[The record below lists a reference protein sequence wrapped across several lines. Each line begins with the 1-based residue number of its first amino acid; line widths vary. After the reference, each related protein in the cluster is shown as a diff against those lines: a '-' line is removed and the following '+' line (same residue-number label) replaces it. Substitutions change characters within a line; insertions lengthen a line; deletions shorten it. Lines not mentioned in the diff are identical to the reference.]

1 MREPRTTLT
10 RKDSEAS
17 VSSKQPASEA
27 KADAKADAKAKGA
40 AKPEDAAQPAAT
52 DAKPAGKFS
61 RMLADAGD
69 TWQAPLLVA
78 GTLGIAAAIWFGRAN
93 PPTDDFLGA
102 LEQVEEL
109 IEDGEFKAARIVL
122 YGVIAPNLEKA
133 PPELVPRFHAATADY
148 IAVQLRGVEFPA
160 KENDDRII
168 DAYEKAR
175 DAGWP
180 LNEEQVKRYAESL
193 VRVGRVQDAISV
205 VMSAGNTRDAEGLRR
220 RVRRDALLA
229 VLRGDDGGIRR
240 APEALLAAIDEFRSD
255 PSLPASEE
263 AWAIARAAEIRL
275 SLGRVQDASS
285 RLLLDLRRLE
295 GASEAGDQVPR
306 DAFAE
311 LSGLLAESL
320 RRQGRFADARRE
332 FEHAASL
339 ATSGTTTAAAI
350 DIGLGRTLTA
360 LGEFD
365 AAHEVFER
373 AVKGEHPGRLRQE
386 AVLGRA
392 TTSALRG
399 ELMDSLRDFQQLREL
414 FLKGSHPDTVREAE
428 MELIARA
435 DALLAESRPGDAL
448 LFGDLATTIRPN
460 GGSSADALSRVALSA
475 RGEAMRMLS
484 ALPAGQSIDPED
496 RARVNRLLRRAGDS
510 FAAHAAA
517 PEVRGMQDGSAQA
530 SLWAAAD
537 SYDLA
542 GWREAALANFA
553 AFIDLAPPDDPQ
565 RAEAHW
571 RIAGLNHAEGSF
583 DEAVRG
589 YQKAIAVSPTGPF
602 AVRSVVP
609 LARALASGGRP
620 ADALNVLQRITS
632 GEFGLE
638 PSANEY
644 FEALEVMAGLAYD
657 RGDPVRAAELL
668 REALLRRPD
677 DPRSGELQFRLGES
691 LVDVARA
698 AKRQAETGDVSVARR
713 LQLTRD
719 ANDRL
724 AEARRAFEQ
733 AIASFE
739 SKGETIDGLSQDML
753 RRAYLSRANTAF
765 DLEQFEDAIQLYE
778 IVDRKYAE
786 HAISMV
792 ALIQIVNA
800 CDRLGDTTRAEIAHR
815 RAQLRLAQL
824 PDEAFL
830 VGGGI
835 LARESW
841 ETWLRNRP
849 PAARVASGART
860 DTQGDQPGGLP

>member
-1 MREPRTTLT
+1 
-10 RKDSEAS
+10 

-27 KADAKADAKAKGA
+27 KADGKADAKADAKAKGA
-40 AKPEDAAQPAAT
+40 AKPEDAASPAAA
-52 DAKPAGKFS
+52 DAKPAGKLA

-69 TWQAPLLVA
+69 TWQAPLLVL
-78 GTLGIAAAIWFGRAN
+78 GTLGIAAAVWFGRAN
-93 PPTDDFLGA
+93 PPTDDFVGA

-229 VLRGDDGGIRR
+229 VLRGDDGGIPR

-255 PSLPASEE
+255 PSLPAREE
-263 AWAIARAAEIRL
+263 AWAVARAAEIRL
-275 SLGRVQDASS
+275 SVGRVQDASS

-295 GASEAGDQVPR
+295 GASEGGDEVPR

-311 LSGLLAESL
+311 LSGLLAEAL
-320 RRQGRFADARRE
+320 RRQGRFAEARRE

-339 ATSGTTTAAAI
+339 ATSGTATAGAI
-350 DIGLGRTLTA
+350 DIGLGRTLIS
-360 LGEFD
+360 LGEVD

-373 AVKGEHPGRLRQE
+373 AVKGEYPGRLRQE
-386 AVLGRA
+386 AALGRA
-392 TTSALRG
+392 TTYALRG
-399 ELMDSLRDFQQLREL
+399 ELVDSLRDFQQLREL

-435 DALLAESRPGDAL
+435 DALLAEQRPGDAL
-448 LFGDLATTIRPN
+448 LFADLATTIRPN
-460 GGSSADALSRVALSA
+460 GGSGADALSRVALAA
-475 RGEAMRMLS
+475 RGEAMRMM
-484 ALPAGQSIDPED
+484 AEVPVGKTIDPED

-542 GWREAALANFA
+542 GWREAALANFS
-553 AFIDLAPPDDPQ
+553 AFIDLSPPDDPQ

-583 DEAVRG
+583 DEAVKG

-644 FEALEVMAGLAYD
+644 FEALEVMAGLAFD
-657 RGDPVRAAELL
+657 RGDFVRATELL
-668 REALLRRPD
+668 REAILRRPE

-698 AKRQAETGDVSVARR
+698 ARRQAETGDVSVARR

-724 AEARRAFEQ
+724 GEARRAFEQ
-733 AIASFE
+733 AISAFE
-739 SKGETIDGLSQDML
+739 AKGETIDGLSLDML
-753 RRAYLSRANTAF
+753 RRAYLARANTAF
-765 DLEQFEDAIQLYE
+765 DLDQFEDAIQLYE
-778 IVDRKYAE
+778 IVDRKYSD
-786 HAISMV
+786 HALSMV

-830 VGGGI
+830 IGGGI

-860 DTQGDQPGGLP
+860 DTQGNQPGGLP